1 MPRPACAC
9 LRSRLCT
16 RLSAR
21 YWDARPLMLISDQIK
36 TSLIQNDRTI
46 TDMFVIFN
54 EMDTDGSGT

>member
-1 MPRPACAC
+1 
-9 LRSRLCT
+9 
-16 RLSAR
+16 
-21 YWDARPLMLISDQIK
+21 MLISDQIK